1 MELWNSFTNQFKN
14 GSPRQSCRR
23 QQDRLCKLLRRAVF
37 LGFKTL
43 NLGFWAAQRRN
54 FCPEGAFCV
63 GGLKFFMFVRPFVRW
78 CSQSDRDDRDRIAI
92 SGHISEIEHFWS
104 KTALVNEPK
113 FQICPI
119 SERYQQIS
127 DISADI
133 RQISNVSEL
142 IIDRNY
148 VIHYHRPRIV
158 LLLACSV
165 S

>member
-1 MELWNSFTNQFKN
+1 MSDIGKISADIRYICRYQIDIGYIGINNRSKLRNSWL
-14 GSPRQSCRR
+14 PRRGFLYRR
-23 QQDRLCKLLRRAVF
+23 PQIFHVRASVWCKSVR
-37 LGFKTL
+37 
-43 NLGFWAAQRRN
+43 
-54 FCPEGAFCV
+54 CP
-63 GGLKFFMFVRPFVRW
+63 MSDVR

-104 KTALVNEPK
+104 KIALVNEPK

-119 SERYQQIS
+119 SERYRQIS

-133 RQISNVSEL
+133 RQISDISKS
-142 IIDRNY
+142 IIAQIN
-148 VIHYHRPRIV
+148 VIHCHRPRIV